1 MTVWIAPLKKQAS
14 YTWQINTRDYE
25 ESRPKPNNTVA
36 IKGSDFQVTD
46 DSTGTAQAIDN
57 PHLAGEEPS
66 SIQLTNA
73 CNQQKTVRLRT
84 DAINFPGRFMEWKNG
99 NIPHINGV
107 TCELTDNDANHNLK
121 ATVSLEAVGE
131 NEAVETILSQREI
144 TTFENESY
152 STSFSVPGL
161 SVTAPYA
168 VNNSN
173 DDADN
178 QKHIAMDIVLSQAEA
193 DTNDCS
199 TELYFDSCTVYYNLS
214 QTLNLPE
221 GWSMFSTYI
230 QENNMSVDH
239 LFADQ
244 SNKVIIVKNNVGAT
258 WLPDLLQRPG

>member
-1 MTVWIAPLKKQAS
+1 
-14 YTWQINTRDYE
+14 
-25 ESRPKPNNTVA
+25 
-36 IKGSDFQVTD
+36 
-46 DSTGTAQAIDN
+46 
-57 PHLAGEEPS
+57 
-66 SIQLTNA
+66 
-73 CNQQKTVRLRT
+73 
-84 DAINFPGRFMEWKNG
+84 MEWKNG

-107 TCELTDNDANHNLK
+107 TCELTDNDANHNGPKRQLFRLRRLVKMKLLRPFYRKEKSPPLK
-121 ATVSLEAVGE
+121 TKV
-131 NEAVETILSQREI
+131 IP
-144 TTFENESY
+144 
-152 STSFSVPGL
+152 TSFSVPGL

-258 WLPDLLQRPG
+258 WLPDLNYNGLGNIAFGYGYRPNDRRHRSDIPGRTPVGGNAHSSGGGLEYVRLHPDATCRCGLSVTGG